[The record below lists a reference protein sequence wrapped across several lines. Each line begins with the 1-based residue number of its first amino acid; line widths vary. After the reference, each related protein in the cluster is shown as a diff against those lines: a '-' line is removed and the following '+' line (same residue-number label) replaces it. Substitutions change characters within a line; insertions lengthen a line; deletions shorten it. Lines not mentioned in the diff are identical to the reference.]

1 MPPVQSKKMVGPEA
15 AIGSKPPPT
24 FDLHTP
30 SRYQPALDLDVDLD
44 LDLDLDLALYLSP
57 NRRASLCKLLE
68 STPSKRAALAQLPPQ
83 CSSA

>member
-1 MPPVQSKKMVGPEA
+1 MVGPEA

-30 SRYQPALDLDVDLD
+30 SRYQPALDLDLD
-44 LDLDLDLALYLSP
+44 VDLDLALYLSP

>member
-30 SRYQPALDLDVDLD
+30 SRYQPALDVD